1 MTTPSDTHL
10 YHHVS
15 LSDDTVFFVDGTDMS
30 KSVRFKLAA
39 NHTGHAVVELPIANG
54 TLSTSLSSNITA
66 DQINSEF
73 IFGNL
78 YGNVITNNITS
89 SSGFVR
95 VNNLYISNVSE
106 TITAGAISTRTITCS
121 NSKSF
126 LVTVKSSVVHNDTAG
141 YYEIF
146 RPYFKKAGG
155 TLSSTSTSTVVKSS
169 GTFGSAK
176 IEFSIVANNLVI
188 TFTAT
193 SANDTVFNGTIEVV
207 TDDTNISIS

>member
-10 YHHVS
+10 YQHVS
-15 LSDDTVFFVDGTDMS
+15 LSNDTVFFVDGANMLN
-30 KSVRFKLAA
+30 SVRFRLAA
-39 NHTGHAVVELPIANG
+39 GHTGHAIVDLPLTTG
-54 TLSTSLSSNITA
+54 TIPTTDNITA

-106 TITAGAISTRTITCS
+106 TVTAGATSTRTITCS
-121 NSKSF
+121 DSKSF
-126 LVTVKSSVVHNDTAG
+126 LVTVKSSLVHNNTPG

-146 RPYFKKAGG
+146 RPYFKTGG
-155 TLSSTSTSTVVKSS
+155 NLSSTSTSTVVKSS

>member
-54 TLSTSLSSNITA
+54 TIPTT

>member
-1 MTTPSDTHL
+1 MTTTPSDTHL
-10 YHHVS
+10 YQHVS
-15 LSDDTVFFVDGTDMS
+15 HNDDNTFFVDGTDMS
-30 KSVRFKLAA
+30 KSVRFKLAD
-39 NHTGHAVVELPIANG
+39 NHTGHIVIELPLANG
-54 TLSTSLSSNITA
+54 TLSTSSSSNIIA
-66 DQINSEF
+66 DQVNSEF

-106 TITAGAISTRTITCS
+106 TVTAGATSTRTITCS
-121 NSKSF
+121 DSKSF
-126 LVTVKSSVVHNDTAG
+126 LVTVKSSLVHNNTPG

-146 RPYFKKAGG
+146 RPYFKTGG
-155 TLSSTSTSTVVKSS
+155 NLSSTSTSTVVKSS
-169 GTFGSAK
+169 GTLSGAK
-176 IEFSIVANNLVI
+176 IEFSIVANNLVV

>member
-10 YHHVS
+10 YQHVS
-15 LSDDTVFFVDGTDMS
+15 LSNDTVFFVDGANMS
-30 KSVRFKLAA
+30 NSVRFRLASK
-39 NHTGHAVVELPIANG
+39 HTGHAIVDLPLTTG
-54 TLSTSLSSNITA
+54 TIPTTDNITA